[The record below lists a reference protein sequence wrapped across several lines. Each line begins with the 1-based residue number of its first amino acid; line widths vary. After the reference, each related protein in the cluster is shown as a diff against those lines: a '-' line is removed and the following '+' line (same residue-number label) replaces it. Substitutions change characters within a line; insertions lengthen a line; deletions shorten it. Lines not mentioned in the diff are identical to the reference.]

1 MNNNEWS
8 RPIRWD
14 EVCRRAAGRRHYNA
28 IRTVRR
34 ALRRREVARLLVKYG
49 GLYGPSSHGLQARI
63 ARQLGV
69 HRSTICR
76 DVWAILRPEAGNGP
90 G

>member
-1 MNNNEWS
+1 VNNVEWS
-8 RPIRWD
+8 RPTSWD
-14 EVCRRAAGRRHYNA
+14 VVCRRNAGRRHYNA

-34 ALRRREVARLLVKYG
+34 ALRRRQVARLLLKY
-49 GLYGPSSHGLQARI
+49 PFPARGLQARI
-63 ARQLGV
+63 ARELGV

-76 DVWAILRPEAGNGP
+76 DVWAILRMPGNGP